1 MNIIKAIIASIDRL
15 SAQRHARRFFSIS
28 FRKLSSTDI
37 IMLVL
42 ESRDKFYESGA
53 SSMHSV
59 VVRLPNSWGM
69 LCNWINYDESFI
81 DATPLRKLH
90 LRPSLWARNDL
101 FGLHDT
107 VCDIHQQTIESS
119 HRGSPHDDDVMLNDI
134 TMQRHKSNC
143 SKWNQISGE
152 KLRRKNEANNY
163 AKMEF
168 GSNEIITIYELGD
181 FLIISSSR
189 N

>member
-59 VVRLPNSWGM
+59 VVRLPNSWGKM
-69 LCNWINYDESFI
+69 CNWINYDESFI

-143 SKWNQISGE
+143 IKWNQISGE
-152 KLRRKNEANNY
+152 KLRRKT
-163 AKMEF
+163 KRT
-168 GSNEIITIYELGD
+168 ITRKWDSGRTKLLLFTSWAI
-181 FLIISSSR
+181 FW
-189 N
+189 